1 MITHNDLNRSDV
13 DFALEMIEK
22 TVSRN
27 AEFDSCEGLNHHIHR
42 EIVSNPK
49 ICDYIK
55 YYFLL
60 TNLLFL
66 IIIQTFDKRCDTHI
80 QQLL

>member
-42 EIVSNPK
+42 EIVMETLNNHQVIITSADPHNMPK
-49 ICDYIK
+49 FKNSKLQII
-55 YYFLL
+55 
-60 TNLLFL
+60 NL
-66 IIIQTFDKRCDTHI
+66 
-80 QQLL
+80 